1 MILQGIGQSLGAV
14 GDVLNTPFKLA
25 GGLLQIGVGAATLPF
40 RMAGGLFGMG
50 MGMMSPAAMYGAQS
64 GIMPFL

>member
-14 GDVLNTPFKLA
+14 GDVINAPFKLA
-25 GGLLQIGVGAATLPF
+25 GGLLQAGIGAATLPF
-40 RMAGGLFGMG
+40 RLAGGLFSMG
-50 MGMMSPAAMYGAQS
+50 MGMASPAAMFGAQA